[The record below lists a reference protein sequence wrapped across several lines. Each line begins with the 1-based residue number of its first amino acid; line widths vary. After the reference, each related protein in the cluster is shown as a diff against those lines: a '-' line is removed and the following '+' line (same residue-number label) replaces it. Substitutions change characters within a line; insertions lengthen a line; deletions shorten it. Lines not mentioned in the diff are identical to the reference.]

1 MLTCQLV
8 NSLPKYTL
16 MRTITLIIVH
26 CSANRAGSA
35 LRMADIDSYH
45 RSLGWIGCGYHYV
58 IPTDGTIEP
67 GRPDE
72 MVGAH
77 CKNHNRHSIGVCY
90 IGGLSKDGK
99 PADTRTD
106 AQRIALRNLL
116 ERLHRRYPDALI
128 VGHRDLDPQ
137 KACPCFDVANEYH
150 DLQPC

>member
-1 MLTCQLV
+1 
-8 NSLPKYTL
+8 

-67 GRPDE
+67 GRPEE

-116 ERLHRRYPDALI
+116 EQLHRRYPDALI

-137 KACPCFDVANEYH
+137 KVCPCFDVANEYH
-150 DLQPC
+150 DLQPR

>member
-67 GRPDE
+67 GRPEE

-106 AQRIALRNLL
+106 AQRIALRTLL
-116 ERLHRRYPDALI
+116 EQLHRRYPDALI

-137 KACPCFDVANEYH
+137 KVCPCFDVANEYH
-150 DLQPC
+150 DLQPR

>member
-1 MLTCQLV
+1 
-8 NSLPKYTL
+8 

-58 IPTDGTIEP
+58 IPTDVTIEP

-106 AQRIALRNLL
+106 AQRIALRTLL
-116 ERLHRRYPDALI
+116 EQLHRRYPDALI

-137 KACPCFDVANEYH
+137 KVCPCFDVANEYH

>member
-1 MLTCQLV
+1 
-8 NSLPKYTL
+8 

-67 GRPDE
+67 GRPEE

-116 ERLHRRYPDALI
+116 ERLRRRYPDALI

-137 KACPCFDVANEYH
+137 KVCPCFDVANEYH

>member
-8 NSLPKYTL
+8 NLLPKCTL

-116 ERLHRRYPDALI
+116 EQLHRRYPDALI

>member
-1 MLTCQLV
+1 
-8 NSLPKYTL
+8 

-45 RSLGWIGCGYHYV
+45 CSLGWIGCGYHYV

-67 GRPDE
+67 GRPEE

-90 IGGLSKDGK
+90 IGGLSADGK

-116 ERLHRRYPDALI
+116 ERLRRRYPDALI

-137 KACPCFDVANEYH
+137 KVCPCFDVANEYH

>member
-1 MLTCQLV
+1 
-8 NSLPKYTL
+8 

-67 GRPDE
+67 GRPEE

-116 ERLHRRYPDALI
+116 EQLHRRYPDALI

-137 KACPCFDVANEYH
+137 KVCPCFDVANEYY
-150 DLQPC
+150 DLQPR

>member
-1 MLTCQLV
+1 
-8 NSLPKYTL
+8 

-58 IPTDGTIEP
+58 IPTDGAIEP
-67 GRPDE
+67 GRPEE

-116 ERLHRRYPDALI
+116 EQLHRRYPDALI

-137 KACPCFDVANEYH
+137 KECPCFDVVNEYH
-150 DLQPC
+150 DLQPR

>member
-1 MLTCQLV
+1 
-8 NSLPKYTL
+8 

-106 AQRIALRNLL
+106 AQRIALRTLL
-116 ERLHRRYPDALI
+116 EQLRRRYPDALI

-137 KACPCFDVANEYH
+137 KVCPCFDVANEYH
-150 DLQPC
+150 DLQPR

>member
-106 AQRIALRNLL
+106 AQRIALRTLL
-116 ERLHRRYPDALI
+116 EQLRRRYPDALI

-137 KACPCFDVANEYH
+137 KVCPCFDVANEYH

>member
-1 MLTCQLV
+1 
-8 NSLPKYTL
+8 

-67 GRPDE
+67 GRPEE

-77 CKNHNRHSIGVCY
+77 CKNHNRRSIGVCY

-116 ERLHRRYPDALI
+116 EQLHRRYPDALI

-137 KACPCFDVANEYH
+137 KECPCFDVANEYH
-150 DLQPC
+150 DLQPR

>member
-1 MLTCQLV
+1 
-8 NSLPKYTL
+8 

-106 AQRIALRNLL
+106 AQRIALRNML
-116 ERLHRRYPDALI
+116 ERLRRRYPDALI

-137 KACPCFDVANEYH
+137 KVCPCFDVANEYH

>member
-1 MLTCQLV
+1 
-8 NSLPKYTL
+8 

-116 ERLHRRYPDALI
+116 ERLRRRYPDALI

-137 KACPCFDVANEYH
+137 KVCPCFDVVNEYH

>member
-45 RSLGWIGCGYHYV
+45 CSLGWIGCGYHYV

-67 GRPDE
+67 GRPEE

-116 ERLHRRYPDALI
+116 EQLHRRYPDALI

>member
-1 MLTCQLV
+1 
-8 NSLPKYTL
+8 

-116 ERLHRRYPDALI
+116 ERLRWRYPDALI

-137 KACPCFDVANEYH
+137 KVCPCFDVANEYH

>member
-67 GRPDE
+67 GRPEE

-116 ERLHRRYPDALI
+116 EQLHRRYPDALI

-137 KACPCFDVANEYH
+137 KVCPCFDVANEYH